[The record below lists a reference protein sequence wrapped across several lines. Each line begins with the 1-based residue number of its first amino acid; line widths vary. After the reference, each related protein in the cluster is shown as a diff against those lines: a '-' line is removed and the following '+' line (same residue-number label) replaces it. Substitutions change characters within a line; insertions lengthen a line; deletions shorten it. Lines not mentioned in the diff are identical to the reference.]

1 MKKALLKL
9 LALSLALTFVM
20 GVLSGCGDTAE
31 KDSDGDVVKIGF
43 VTYLAGDQAY
53 VGQAAKLALEDYV
66 TELNEN
72 GGLLGKQ
79 VKLITY
85 DYSKD
90 PATEAVN
97 ATNKLIQ
104 QDGVIAILGPSG
116 SQSAIPMIPV
126 VTAAKIPV
134 IATSASNEA
143 VTIDPNTGKLNE
155 WMFRVCFVDPY
166 QGKALAN
173 FAITEAGISKVASL
187 GAIGDSYTEA
197 LTKIFEDEFTAKG
210 GEMVKKLNYQN
221 KDVEFRA
228 QLTEAHKAG
237 AEAILALSSYYKD
250 VVLMAQQSRDLG
262 YDFKFLIGD
271 GCYSPEL
278 VELAGDE
285 LEGSYMISGVSEDDP
300 ALKEYSV
307 EFEKKYP
314 GQTANVYVAYS
325 LDAMM
330 LLEYAINKAG
340 SFDTEAI
347 RTALENAQGV
357 KLFSD
362 DNFTVDK
369 ETHNPLNKTVSVLK
383 ITDGQYTLYKKY
395 KPEG

>member
-53 VGQAAKLALEDYV
+53 VGQAAKLA
-66 TELNEN
+66 
-72 GGLLGKQ
+72 LGKQ

-155 WMFRVCFVDPY
+155 WMFRFCY
-166 QGKALAN
+166 YRGRNQQGR
-173 FAITEAGISKVASL
+173 I
-187 GAIGDSYTEA
+187 IG
-197 LTKIFEDEFTAKG
+197 
-210 GEMVKKLNYQN
+210 
-221 KDVEFRA
+221 
-228 QLTEAHKAG
+228 
-237 AEAILALSSYYKD
+237 
-250 VVLMAQQSRDLG
+250 
-262 YDFKFLIGD
+262 
-271 GCYSPEL
+271 
-278 VELAGDE
+278 
-285 LEGSYMISGVSEDDP
+285 
-300 ALKEYSV
+300 
-307 EFEKKYP
+307 
-314 GQTANVYVAYS
+314 
-325 LDAMM
+325 
-330 LLEYAINKAG
+330 
-340 SFDTEAI
+340 
-347 RTALENAQGV
+347 
-357 KLFSD
+357 SD
-362 DNFTVDK
+362 W
-369 ETHNPLNKTVSVLK
+369 
-383 ITDGQYTLYKKY
+383 
-395 KPEG
+395 

>member
-155 WMFRVCFVDPY
+155 WMFRVCFVDSY
-166 QGKALAN
+166 QGL
-173 FAITEAGISKVASL
+173 SL
-187 GAIGDSYTEA
+187 IH
-197 LTKIFEDEFTAKG
+197 I
-210 GEMVKKLNYQN
+210 
-221 KDVEFRA
+221 
-228 QLTEAHKAG
+228 
-237 AEAILALSSYYKD
+237 
-250 VVLMAQQSRDLG
+250 
-262 YDFKFLIGD
+262 
-271 GCYSPEL
+271 
-278 VELAGDE
+278 
-285 LEGSYMISGVSEDDP
+285 
-300 ALKEYSV
+300 
-307 EFEKKYP
+307 
-314 GQTANVYVAYS
+314 
-325 LDAMM
+325 
-330 LLEYAINKAG
+330 
-340 SFDTEAI
+340 
-347 RTALENAQGV
+347 
-357 KLFSD
+357 
-362 DNFTVDK
+362 
-369 ETHNPLNKTVSVLK
+369 
-383 ITDGQYTLYKKY
+383 
-395 KPEG
+395 

>member
-143 VTIDPNTGKLNE
+143 VTIDPNTGKLNGCLE
-155 WMFRVCFVDPY
+155 FALWILI
-166 QGKALAN
+166 KARHW
-173 FAITEAGISKVASL
+173 
-187 GAIGDSYTEA
+187 
-197 LTKIFEDEFTAKG
+197 
-210 GEMVKKLNYQN
+210 Q
-221 KDVEFRA
+221 
-228 QLTEAHKAG
+228 
-237 AEAILALSSYYKD
+237 ILL
-250 VVLMAQQSRDLG
+250 LQR
-262 YDFKFLIGD
+262 
-271 GCYSPEL
+271 PESARSHHWERL
-278 VELAGDE
+278 V
-285 LEGSYMISGVSEDDP
+285 
-300 ALKEYSV
+300 
-307 EFEKKYP
+307 
-314 GQTANVYVAYS
+314 
-325 LDAMM
+325 
-330 LLEYAINKAG
+330 
-340 SFDTEAI
+340 I
-347 RTALENAQGV
+347 RIQR
-357 KLFSD
+357 
-362 DNFTVDK
+362 
-369 ETHNPLNKTVSVLK
+369 P
-383 ITDGQYTLYKKY
+383 
-395 KPEG
+395 